1 MRAHEQDLQLATQI
15 QATLLPA
22 RDIRTPDWETH
33 YRYQPAGVVGGDYC
47 EIVVLSDGRS
57 LFFALG
63 DVTGKGV
70 AASLLMAH
78 LSAIYRSLL
87 SLDLPLVEIM
97 SRANRLFCES
107 TPTTHSATLVAGR
120 AAGDTVELCNAGHC
134 RPLLL
139 LQGETERIDPTGL
152 PLGLFCDSPYAVRHI
167 RLNCGDNL
175 ILYSDGIT
183 EAQGPQGESYD
194 EERLIRLLHNVAE
207 RDAMAMADSLLR
219 DVTSFRDTGAQQD
232 DMTLLMLRRHH

>member
-1 MRAHEQDLQLATQI
+1 
-15 QATLLPA
+15 
-22 RDIRTPDWETH
+22 
-33 YRYQPAGVVGGDYC
+33 
-47 EIVVLSDGRS
+47 
-57 LFFALG
+57 
-63 DVTGKGV
+63 
-70 AASLLMAH
+70 
-78 LSAIYRSLL
+78 
-87 SLDLPLVEIM
+87 
-97 SRANRLFCES
+97 
-107 TPTTHSATLVAGR
+107 
-120 AAGDTVELCNAGHC
+120 
-134 RPLLL
+134 LLL
-139 LQGETERIDPTGL
+139 RQGETERIDPTGL

-219 DVTSFRDTGAQQD
+219 DVTSFRDTCAQQD